1 MPTKTTM
8 EFINALLANQAE
20 SKTGKTDPK
29 FEGKFYA
36 KYTDTAMHY
45 MGWVAV
51 DNSALEAFTEDFPT
65 KAEAIAW
72 LNEF

>member
-8 EFINALLANQAE
+8 EFINALLANQYD
-20 SKTGKTDPK
+20 SKTGKTDPS

-36 KYTDTAMHY
+36 KYIYPD

-51 DNSALEAFTEDFPT
+51 DNSSLEAFTEDFPT
-65 KAEAIAW
+65 KAKAIAW
-72 LNEF
+72 LNEV

>member
-8 EFINALLANQAE
+8 EFINAILANLFE
-20 SKTGKTDPK
+20 SKTGKTDL
-29 FEGKFYA
+29 EYAGKFYA
-36 KYTDTAMHY
+36 KYTDPD

-51 DNSALEAFTEDFPT
+51 DNSSLEAFTEDFPT